1 MSYGPNSKWPLK
13 SKMATRK
20 LNCHI
25 SALMPLSHWGDFL
38 VPLKLNGKVQKSWQ
52 CCTSTS
58 ARNDGGRGN
67 ILVGQWNISVGN
79 SGRVLG
85 HQLWCI
91 FSLGL
96 WKQFLLVASL
106 PSEISSLWV
115 KYFTGQVEISTG
127 PYTYFAGQQ
136 YKIGWLPMPPL
147 AQLKSAGQPT
157 GQQWPTNLAIKLPTI
172 SPLTILTM
180 YHVQYS
186 MSQCHW
192 PWSLINVYEQLPEE
206 DIMMRW

>member
-1 MSYGPNSKWPLK
+1 
-13 SKMATRK
+13 
-20 LNCHI
+20 
-25 SALMPLSHWGDFL
+25 MPLSHWGDFV

-85 HQLWCI
+85 HQLWCV

-172 SPLTILTM
+172 SPLYNPI
-180 YHVQYS
+180 HVLCS
-186 MSQCHW
+186 MFNVSMLLAMKLNQ
-192 PWSLINVYEQLPEE
+192 LIWAAARGRRNDEMIRLWVQHKYFSY
-206 DIMMRW
+206 